1 MGNPSGL
8 GESAWIFGTGPC
20 GKQSYHDTTEPKL
33 GFSKGTVNVLE
44 QEAYVTRLAF
54 QGNHLDDSAVI
65 RLRSR
70 EKDIAEQVTRDV
82 QASVHMVLKS
92 EIEDCR
98 IKHYK

>member
-1 MGNPSGL
+1 M
-8 GESAWIFGTGPC
+8 SAWTFGTGPC
-20 GKQSYHDTTEPKL
+20 GKQSYQDKATEPKL
-33 GFSKGTVNVLE
+33 GFSKDTVNVLE

-54 QGNHLDDSAVI
+54 QGNHLDDRAVV

-92 EIEDCR
+92 KIEDCR